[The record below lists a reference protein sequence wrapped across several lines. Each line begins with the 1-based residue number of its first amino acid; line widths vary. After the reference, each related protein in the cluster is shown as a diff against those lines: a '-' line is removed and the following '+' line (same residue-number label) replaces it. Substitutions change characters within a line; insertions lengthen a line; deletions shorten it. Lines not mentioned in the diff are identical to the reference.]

1 MATFE
6 AAFEEFKKLPD
17 WDRFPLPE
25 FMYEKYGIKKPRT
38 GEIMDILTY
47 SAPPHQSLNKNGKVE
62 VLPLPEGGVRKIEL
76 GPELPTEVKVLDD
89 EGKEIEMP
97 KPAETKPVETKPL
110 TPLSREASM
119 TEMPDYL
126 KNFEYTLNKAET
138 SPSHQ
143 L

>member
-62 VLPLPEGGVRKIEL
+62 VLPLLEGGVRKIEL

-97 KPAETKPVETKPL
+97 KPAETKPLIPL
-110 TPLSREASM
+110 RREASM

>member
-110 TPLSREASM
+110 IPLRREASM

-126 KNFEYTLNKAET
+126 KNLGASLKD
-138 SPSHQ
+138 
-143 L
+143 

>member
-62 VLPLPEGGVRKIEL
+62 VLPLPEGGVRQIEL
-76 GPELPTEVKVLDD
+76 GPELPTEVKLLDD

-97 KPAETKPVETKPL
+97 KPVERKPEETRPL
-110 TPLSREASM
+110 TSLSREASM

-126 KNFEYTLNKAET
+126 KNLGASLKD
-138 SPSHQ
+138 
-143 L
+143 